1 MKRWLTLL
9 LPLSCLVVSPAI
21 AREAP
26 EARFDRA
33 AAELEKSDYDAAII
47 DLEGLAD
54 RGFIHPDVSFDRG
67 VAYAMRARTQAERVG
82 DLGKAAAA
90 FEESLLLRPHDA
102 QAEAALDA
110 VRAEVTRRRS
120 RRAKDDLIVRPSL
133 DRLVVGLLPGEAWA
147 ALAMGSSLLLAIGL
161 LLRKKE
167 SGPIHVAGSVIAPA
181 AVVALVAFTP
191 LAVASRWLADHRRP
205 GVIVTSEVTF
215 ADANGKSKG
224 GNPIPEAAS
233 VEVGDKLDD
242 NVFVR
247 WGSNDGYVPINAVRV
262 LQR

>member
-1 MKRWLTLL
+1 MKRWLALL
-9 LPLSCLVVSPAI
+9 LPLLCLAGSPAL

-54 RGFIHPDVSFDRG
+54 RGFVHPDVSFDRG
-67 VAYAMRARTQAERVG
+67 VAYAMRART
-82 DLGKAAAA
+82 
-90 FEESLLLRPHDA
+90 

-133 DRLVVGLLPGEAWA
+133 DRLVVGLLPGDAWA

-181 AVVALVAFTP
+181 AVVALIAFTP

-205 GVIVTSEVTF
+205 GVIVASEVTF

-242 NVFVR
+242 NIFVR

-262 LQR
+262 LQQ